1 MNMDRS
7 GEISF
12 TIRIVL
18 MNNHSETGDKS
29 RGRNAYAPGHHLF
42 GDGNRVFAKENETDF
57 SQGTKGDYRSGH

>member
-1 MNMDRS
+1 
-7 GEISF
+7 
-12 TIRIVL
+12 
-18 MNNHSETGDKS
+18 MNNHAETGDKS